1 MCSCMAQ
8 QTWNNFYRCHQL
20 GPELFRRVPT
30 VPLCRPSRL
39 EIISTNAIGW
49 AQNCFGGC
57 PRCSCMGPADLEQFL
72 LMTSAG
78 PSIVSVGAPNALAW
92 AQQIWNNLYQ

>member
-1 MCSCMAQ
+1 MTLA
-8 QTWNNFYRCHQL
+8 
-20 GPELFRRVPT
+20 G
-30 VPLCRPSRL
+30 PSRL
-39 EIISTNAIGW
+39 EIIYTNAIGW

-57 PRCSCMGPADLEQFL
+57 PQCFCMGPADLEQFL